1 VQKRK
6 GENYPVFFND
16 PEQMRVLVES
26 IVQEINA
33 AEFEE

>member
-6 GENYPVFFND
+6 GENYPVFFDD
-16 PEQMRVLVES
+16 PEPLRVLVES